1 MRFRLHFFVAIS
13 SLQAACSG
21 SASASAAPAAAA
33 ASSPA
38 WRAAALEGAAI
49 ARLQHLTAEQVRL
62 NRPNRRTAG
71 AGLTRLAFARSSRL

>member
-21 SASASAAPAAAA
+21 SASAAPAAAA